1 MITLEKNEAE
11 GILTLLW
18 ETRNSNRTVGE
29 IAKVALILQKRIETS
44 EQKKIAPKIGRAPF
58 RKVEK

>member
-18 ETRNSNRTVGE
+18 ETRNSNRTVG
-29 IAKVALILQKRIETS
+29 I
-44 EQKKIAPKIGRAPF
+44 PGFP
-58 RKVEK
+58 